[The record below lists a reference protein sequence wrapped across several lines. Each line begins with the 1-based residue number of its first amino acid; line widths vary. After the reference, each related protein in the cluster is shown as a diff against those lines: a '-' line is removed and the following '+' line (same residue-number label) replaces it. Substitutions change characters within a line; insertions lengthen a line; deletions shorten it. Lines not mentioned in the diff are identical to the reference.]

1 MLKIKDI
8 EDTGTKG
15 LDLPSIRYSSP
26 EPYPPMSPSD
36 LPPSL
41 RPCAAGDLLE
51 KAVQAE
57 YDKQRAFFPGNE
69 GCRVRY
75 L

>member
-15 LDLPSIRYSSP
+15 LDLPGISYSSP
-26 EPYPPMSPSD
+26 EPYPPLSPLD
-36 LPPSL
+36 IPPPL
-41 RPCAAGDLLE
+41 RSNAAGDLLE

-57 YDKQRAFFPGNE
+57 YDNQRASFPGNE

-75 L
+75 F

>member
-15 LDLPSIRYSSP
+15 LDLPGIRYSSP
-26 EPYPPMSPSD
+26 EPYPPMRPSD
-36 LPPSL
+36 IPPS
-41 RPCAAGDLLE
+41 PKPNAAGDLLE

-57 YDKQRAFFPGNE
+57 YDNQRAFRPSDK
-69 GCRVRY
+69 
-75 L
+75 